1 MSLKI
6 SYLIVPISIVL
17 VAIITV
23 ILAICGQGWYYYLLG
38 ALAGLLN
45 HGLLV
50 KQTARIERF
59 AKLDPE
65 GKTLN
70 PKKTALL
77 WYFLRVLVFVGV
89 FVALAFKANIAED
102 KNGIWLIVTA
112 LGGYLTIKVV
122 MIICLLISR
131 EKVKE

>member
-17 VAIITV
+17 VAIITI